1 MLVLAANRPE
11 GYKFHVENP
20 AGISVLGDDALTTNS
35 TDLDVSLL
43 VQAYPEVKRKV
54 KAEIAR
60 IRGEIGNLKV
70 KDKQYSSM
78 KKELEYQIRELK
90 DKKKNFREEL
100 IRKDYGNRFF

>member
-1 MLVLAANRPE
+1 MLVLAANRPK
-11 GYKFHVENP
+11 GYRFHVENP
-20 AGISVLGDDALTTNS
+20 AGISVLGDDALTTNP

-43 VQAYPEVKRKV
+43 EQAYPEVKRKV

-60 IRGEIGNLKV
+60 IRGEIGSLKV
-70 KDKQYSSM
+70 NKQYSSM
-78 KKELEYQIRELK
+78 KKELEDQIRELK